1 MAKGV
6 KRIRWTGKGQVIAN
20 LSTPNKKV
28 VIPADKEVFFEV
40 DLWYEGTPE
49 ADKKKDLTWILQ
61 DRKKNTIIVQR
72 IHSANAPQRISIPK
86 ALCGPFEYYVEASLS
101 GKRNVITQTG
111 LLVSGH
117 CPAKIVSSKWCTTND
132 GKDVRKEHLFNYGET
147 VYLNL
152 MTEGLNGHLNL
163 SIDIY
168 RRLDYQR
175 DPLVQRFTSVDV
187 IDGEINLEIK
197 NTFAWYPKLKD
208 IKETEKFYI
217 KIFDPVN
224 NLYISDEQNDT
235 EHALYLKIYKKIVS
249 QEVKTPTNLSPL
261 KTGKP
266 DKSKER
272 FELCRFEI
280 IEITESK
287 KTPIRLF
294 DNGKFNNGE
303 DLKNVW
309 NPKTPILKTILFDFE
324 KHDITAE
331 AKTTLNNVLQYLLG
345 YQHSNIKID
354 GHACVIGKEQY
365 NQKLSQQRS
374 DAVKKI
380 FVDGGLDASR
390 IVSIGCGEVNATDDK
405 NGRDNIKH
413 KNEKEYIENRRVD
426 ITFDSY
432 GHDAQTIIFET
443 IAPSHEQNITIDITE
458 YQNKAC
464 FKDVKHK
471 KNIKITSPEYT
482 KAIDKVADK
491 LDFPIKS
498 DLSWMNPAPLQ
509 YIWPRYNLTK
519 IAGIEK
525 SMDSANNY
533 FVHVHSCRYFSNEAN
548 NTIQIKAYPDIKWSL
563 EFFLNLTN
571 DLSVKWANQSDYK
584 LKELQSKA
592 GKIGAERR
600 WKQKE
605 ASIGFSLQAK
615 WDNDK
620 QNKEL
625 KREYDIKFKKL
636 YDVFNSLGALSDGI
650 TNKTKGAVRSIS
662 PTGLPVSFVV
672 KPPNLSFTGEWFLSP
687 PKDNKLIIG
696 TDVKLTLEASPLI
709 GVEIT
714 IDLLGAAV
722 FAVAG
727 ILSAGSASA
736 EALELYKKIQTQL
749 KKGISFGNEQAGVKT
764 TVDIYMDLIISGTI
778 STNSKFEFNT
788 AGKAKDSD
796 FKLAVESKLKVEL
809 KVGVKI
815 KGEAVV
821 AVVKVNAYFEASG
834 AGSASVTF
842 GHGII
847 YDDKGLY
854 YQPQLG
860 FDGLDIT
867 YVVKVSASLAIKIAK
882 EGVKIDEKK
891 EAKHTFAEGE
901 FIGFIPPFDVIKELE
916 ELFDMSANIPL
927 IKNN

>member
-101 GKRNVITQTG
+101 GKRNVINQTG

-261 KTGKP
+261 KTGEP

-309 NPKTPILKTILFDFE
+309 NPKTLILKNMI
-324 KHDITAE
+324 
-331 AKTTLNNVLQYLLG
+331 
-345 YQHSNIKID
+345 
-354 GHACVIGKEQY
+354 
-365 NQKLSQQRS
+365 
-374 DAVKKI
+374 
-380 FVDGGLDASR
+380 
-390 IVSIGCGEVNATDDK
+390 
-405 NGRDNIKH
+405 
-413 KNEKEYIENRRVD
+413 
-426 ITFDSY
+426 
-432 GHDAQTIIFET
+432 
-443 IAPSHEQNITIDITE
+443 
-458 YQNKAC
+458 
-464 FKDVKHK
+464 
-471 KNIKITSPEYT
+471 
-482 KAIDKVADK
+482 
-491 LDFPIKS
+491 
-498 DLSWMNPAPLQ
+498 
-509 YIWPRYNLTK
+509 
-519 IAGIEK
+519 
-525 SMDSANNY
+525 
-533 FVHVHSCRYFSNEAN
+533 
-548 NTIQIKAYPDIKWSL
+548 
-563 EFFLNLTN
+563 
-571 DLSVKWANQSDYK
+571 
-584 LKELQSKA
+584 
-592 GKIGAERR
+592 
-600 WKQKE
+600 
-605 ASIGFSLQAK
+605 
-615 WDNDK
+615 
-620 QNKEL
+620 
-625 KREYDIKFKKL
+625 
-636 YDVFNSLGALSDGI
+636 
-650 TNKTKGAVRSIS
+650 
-662 PTGLPVSFVV
+662 
-672 KPPNLSFTGEWFLSP
+672 
-687 PKDNKLIIG
+687 
-696 TDVKLTLEASPLI
+696 
-709 GVEIT
+709 
-714 IDLLGAAV
+714 
-722 FAVAG
+722 
-727 ILSAGSASA
+727 
-736 EALELYKKIQTQL
+736 
-749 KKGISFGNEQAGVKT
+749 
-764 TVDIYMDLIISGTI
+764 
-778 STNSKFEFNT
+778 
-788 AGKAKDSD
+788 
-796 FKLAVESKLKVEL
+796 
-809 KVGVKI
+809 
-815 KGEAVV
+815 
-821 AVVKVNAYFEASG
+821 
-834 AGSASVTF
+834 
-842 GHGII
+842 
-847 YDDKGLY
+847 
-854 YQPQLG
+854 
-860 FDGLDIT
+860 
-867 YVVKVSASLAIKIAK
+867 
-882 EGVKIDEKK
+882 
-891 EAKHTFAEGE
+891 
-901 FIGFIPPFDVIKELE
+901 
-916 ELFDMSANIPL
+916 
-927 IKNN
+927 